1 MAKKQEL
8 LEMNV
13 ELLVENRKLLKS
25 VKSGAD
31 MAYLIKDMAQTMRR
45 SLELVE
51 KELSLFGNASD
62 LLETSRDLTDGI
74 KNIASIL
81 IDEYRYEYDEDYGS
95 GVEADDSDDFEVEV

>member
-51 KELSLFGNASD
+51 KELSLFGDASD

-81 IDEYRYEYDEDYGS
+81 IDEYRYEYDEDYSS

>member
-13 ELLVENRKLLKS
+13 ELLVENRKILKS

-51 KELSLFGNASD
+51 KELSLFG
-62 LLETSRDLTDGI
+62 
-74 KNIASIL
+74 
-81 IDEYRYEYDEDYGS
+81 
-95 GVEADDSDDFEVEV
+95 DDSDL